1 MTSDQ
6 IVGDMD
12 SNEVVKTDSKV
23 IVAGMQAGPDKS
35 PSSPEQ
41 WAPVWKI
48 CLLIVMTGRVQLF
61 IAD

>member
-1 MTSDQ
+1 MTGDQ

-35 PSSPEQ
+35 PSSLQ
-41 WAPVWKI
+41 NNGH
-48 CLLIVMTGRVQLF
+48 LSGRSAYWL
-61 IAD
+61 

>member
-1 MTSDQ
+1 MTGDQ

-41 WAPVWKI
+41 WAPV
-48 CLLIVMTGRVQLF
+48 
-61 IAD
+61 